1 MNILAGIRIID
12 FTNVL
17 SGPYGSYQ
25 LAQLGAEVIK
35 VERRGQGDLAR
46 QLGASPELNRKLMG
60 ASFIAQNAGKKS
72 ITVDLKHPKGR
83 EIVRKLVST
92 ADVVMENFRPGV
104 MDRLGLGYD
113 DLKQVQP
120 RLIYCAIS
128 GFGQTG
134 PMADYPAYDQI
145 IQGYSG
151 MMAVTGT
158 EETGPLRCGFPIS
171 DTVGGLTAAFAVVAA
186 LLHRER
192 TGKGQF
198 IDVSLLDASIP
209 VLGWV
214 LSNMMIAGQPPV
226 RMGNDNF
233 TASPSGTFETADG
246 SINVAANQQ
255 RQFETLC
262 RLLDRSDLLEDP
274 RFADRESR
282 KKYRRELNDILNGE
296 FRKRPAREW
305 EELLSRHGVPAG
317 RVLSLE
323 EVVTSP
329 QVAARQVFHTL
340 HDVPDVEEPVQVI
353 RFPVKFSDVT
363 AEPQGPPPRLGQ
375 HTREILAELGY
386 SRDEIDALYEDGVC

>member
-1 MNILAGIRIID
+1 M
-12 FTNVL
+12 
-17 SGPYGSYQ
+17 
-25 LAQLGAEVIK
+25 
-35 VERRGQGDLAR
+35 
-46 QLGASPELNRKLMG
+46 
-60 ASFIAQNAGKKS
+60 
-72 ITVDLKHPKGR
+72 
-83 EIVRKLVST
+83 
-92 ADVVMENFRPGV
+92 
-104 MDRLGLGYD
+104 
-113 DLKQVQP
+113 
-120 RLIYCAIS
+120 
-128 GFGQTG
+128 
-134 PMADYPAYDQI
+134 
-145 IQGYSG
+145 
-151 MMAVTGT
+151 
-158 EETGPLRCGFPIS
+158 
-171 DTVGGLTAAFAVVAA
+171 GGLSAAFAVVAA

-209 VLGWV
+209 MLGWV
-214 LSNMMIAGQPPV
+214 LSNMMIVGQPPV

-233 TASPSGTFETADG
+233 TASPSGTFETTDG

-262 RLLDRSDLLEDP
+262 RLLERSDLLEDP

-282 KKYRRELNDILNGE
+282 KTYRRELNDILNAE

-323 EVVTSP
+323 EVLNSP

-340 HDVPDVEEPVQVI
+340 HDVPDVDEPVQVI

-375 HTREILAELGY
+375 HTREILTELGY
-386 SRDEIDALYEDGVC
+386 SGDEIDALYEDGVC